1 MATVMYDAAQTEDA
15 TTQQSQERLSQLEY
29 ENKYLREVL
38 SLSSPSISNTNG
50 ESKKPLTNSEMQQQQ
65 PSPSSQRDSSSDSDD
80 SRCSTPKVE
89 NVGSV

>member
-1 MATVMYDAAQTEDA
+1 MATLMYNAAQTEDT

-38 SLSSPSISNTNG
+38 SLSSSAIPNPNG
-50 ESKKPLTNSEMQQQQ
+50 ESKKPLVNSEMQQQ
-65 PSPSSQRDSSSDSDD
+65 SALSSQRDSSSDSDD

-89 NVGSV
+89 TIGSV

>member
-1 MATVMYDAAQTEDA
+1 MATLMYTAAQTEDT
-15 TTQQSQERLSQLEY
+15 TTQLSQERLSQLEY

-38 SLSSPSISNTNG
+38 SLSSSAIPNG
-50 ESKKPLTNSEMQQQQ
+50 ESKKPLINSEVQQQ
-65 PSPSSQRDSSSDSDD
+65 PTPSSQRDSSSDSDD